1 MKINSNVTSYAGLII
16 IVLAALIMLVVFI
29 TDSVNNTT
37 LAISGGLGVIGL
49 LVQVFIGRSVDY

>member
-1 MKINSNVTSYAGLII
+1 MKINSNVTSYVGLII

-29 TDSVNNTT
+29 TDNVNNTT

-49 LVQVFIGRSVDY
+49 LVQVFVGRSVDY